1 MSKILLTFFAAAV
14 AVSAW
19 AAAGT
24 YDDLAGRRT
33 DNDFWKPSRRALVTI
48 DSDSSQK
55 SEIDTYA
62 FASDASDELATFD
75 SRNGTVRFSG
85 EKQIRTGKPSGA
97 IIIVR

>member
-19 AAAGT
+19 ATAGT

-33 DNDFWKPSRRALVTI
+33 DNDFWKPSLRAFVTI
-48 DSDSSQK
+48 DSDSSQE
-55 SEIDTYA
+55 SEIDTCASA
-62 FASDASDELATFD
+62 FDASNVLETFD
-75 SRNGTVRFSG
+75 SRDGTVRFSC
-85 EKQIRTGKPSGA
+85 EKSVRTGKPSGA